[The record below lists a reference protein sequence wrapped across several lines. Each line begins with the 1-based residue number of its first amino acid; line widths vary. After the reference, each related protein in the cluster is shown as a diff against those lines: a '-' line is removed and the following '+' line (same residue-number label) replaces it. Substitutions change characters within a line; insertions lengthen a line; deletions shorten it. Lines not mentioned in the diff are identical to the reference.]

1 MNVSAQ
7 SGGSDIRM
15 RALLIF
21 AVTFFSYAYFYEG
34 AGWNQNSRFD
44 LVRAI
49 IEQRTLRIDD
59 FQQNTEDKA
68 FANGHYYS
76 DKAPGLA
83 LMAVP
88 AARAGRVLLRII
100 RVDPASP
107 RGLLDLAYWTTVWAV
122 ALPMAA
128 ACACLF
134 WMSLQLGSS
143 VRASAF
149 AALALGLATP
159 MWAYAALFW
168 GHALAGACLVFAF
181 ACAMRLRG
189 NVRSTGDVLW
199 GLALGLAAGWATVT
213 EYPSAPASAMV
224 AGLALALVWK
234 NGTLRRSRVAL
245 SIAAGALP
253 CIVALMA

>member
-7 SGGSDIRM
+7 SSCSDLIRM

-59 FQQNTEDKA
+59 FQQNTGDKA

-83 LMAVP
+83 LLAVP
-88 AARAGRVLLRII
+88 AAWAGRGSAASFGSGSGIASWLVATCLLER
-100 RVDPASP
+100 
-107 RGLLDLAYWTTVWAV
+107 DLCGAI
-122 ALPMAA
+122 ALRMAA

-134 WMSLQLGSS
+134 WISLQLGSS
-143 VRASAF
+143 VTASAF

-159 MWAYAALFW
+159 MWAYAALS
-168 GHALAGACLVFAF
+168 GGA
-181 ACAMRLRG
+181 R
-189 NVRSTGDVLW
+189 
-199 GLALGLAAGWATVT
+199 
-213 EYPSAPASAMV
+213 
-224 AGLALALVWK
+224 
-234 NGTLRRSRVAL
+234 
-245 SIAAGALP
+245 
-253 CIVALMA
+253 